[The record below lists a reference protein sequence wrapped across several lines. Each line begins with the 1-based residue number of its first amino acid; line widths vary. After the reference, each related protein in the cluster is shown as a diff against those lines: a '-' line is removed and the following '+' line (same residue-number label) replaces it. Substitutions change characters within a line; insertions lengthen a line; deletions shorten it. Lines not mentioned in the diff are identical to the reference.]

1 MSIPTPFICGV
12 PPPRPP
18 RVPRSFSYES
28 QSLGHRAFKHSK
40 RLRPA
45 AALCTIQWSYHN
57 YDDRE
62 MNSSFILRAGTEI
75 PNDCQVVSVTH
86 VMRSCLIH

>member
-12 PPPRPP
+12 RPP

-62 MNSSFILRAGTEI
+62 MNTSFILRAGTEI